1 MKKILLADSDETNS
15 AILELILNEFEYD
28 VRRIS
33 SVQRCAEELASAH
46 YDLLLFGL
54 ESNQEEGFRII
65 EEIRQKPEIA
75 DINLIFIVP
84 NTERIDAANAYRLG
98 AIDFIKR
105 HSVPEVILEKV
116 RDAVT
121 VTGRDTI
128 LVVDDEPMNLFLF
141 TNLLGIRYNVIT
153 AGSGREAL
161 DILERES
168 VDLLLLDLHM
178 PEMDGFDVMRRLS
191 AIPECD
197 NLPIIVVT
205 ADSDFD
211 TESEIFQ
218 AGARDYISKPLVM
231 QVAIQRIR
239 RIIELSHL
247 QKSLEDEV
255 RKTSRELMLAN
266 TRLRQ
271 LSDQTIFA
279 LSCAI
284 DAKDSYTN
292 GHSRRVA
299 QYSRE
304 ISRRLG
310 KSQEDQ
316 LDIYNV
322 ALLHDVGKIAIPE
335 SIILKPGKLT
345 NEEFEII
352 KSHTTRG
359 YEILKTI
366 SVMPSLYIG
375 ALWHHERYDG
385 RGYPHGRAG
394 EDIPEIARIICVA
407 DCYDAMS
414 SDRSYRSALPQAVVR
429 SEIEKGMGTQFDPQF
444 ARIMLTMIDEDKEY
458 RMCGKNST
466 DINRMTEIKEQ

>member
-15 AILELILNEFEYD
+15 VIFGLILNEFEYD
-28 VRRIS
+28 VKRIPS
-33 SVQRCAEELASAH
+33 TAGCPAELASTH
-46 YDLLLFGL
+46 YDLLLLGL
-54 ESNQEEGFRII
+54 DANQEDTFGII
-65 EEIRQKPEIA
+65 ESIRQQPQIA
-75 DINLIFIVP
+75 DTNIVLIIP
-84 NTERIDAANAYRLG
+84 NTEKIDTSNAYRLG
-98 AIDFIKR
+98 VISFVKR
-105 HSVPEVILEKV
+105 HAVPEVLLENV
-116 RDAVT
+116 REAVM
-121 VTGRDTI
+121 VTGKDTI

-141 TNLLGIRYNVIT
+141 SNLLGIRYNIIT
-153 AGSGREAL
+153 AETGREAV
-161 DILERES
+161 DILERENENI
-168 VDLLLLDLHM
+168 DLLLLDLHM
-178 PEMDGFDVMRRLS
+178 PGMDGFEVMRRLS

-205 ADSDFD
+205 ADTDFD
-211 TESEIFQ
+211 TEAEIFQ

-247 QKSLEDEV
+247 QKSLENEV
-255 RKTSRELMLAN
+255 KKKSKELMLIN
-266 TRLRQ
+266 ERLRQ

-279 LSCAI
+279 LSSAI

-304 ISRRLG
+304 ISRRVG
-310 KSQEDQ
+310 KTHEEQ
-316 LDIYNV
+316 LEIYSV

-335 SIILKPGKLT
+335 SIIIKPGKLT
-345 NEEFEII
+345 SEEFEII

-385 RGYPHGRAG
+385 LGYPHGKKG
-394 EDIPEIARIICVA
+394 DEIPEIARIICVA

-414 SDRSYRSALPQAVVR
+414 SDRSYRKALPQAVVR
-429 SEIEKGMGTQFDPQF
+429 SEIEKGMGKQFDPRF
-444 ARIMLTMIDEDKEY
+444 AKIMLDMIDEDKDY
-458 RMCGKNST
+458 KMVGRIGADYTST
-466 DINRMTEIKEQ
+466 DPE